1 DLDLGAGPHV
11 DFLGGREFLAIA
23 AEGDGWLGC
32 GARTSGATA
41 RPRTTS
47 ADPGSASARAGSP
60 NTRRACTGPGGC
72 AHGCA
77 GALSRSPGPGR
88 TRPWTAA
95 SGRAS
100 ARPGTRGAWRRATS
114 AEVEADRTTGTAHTH
129 ATDVP
134 GAHRR
139 VPVRLDLT
147 GLVDRD
153 PRVVVEDVGA
163 GDAGDRAILVVE

>member
-1 DLDLGAGPHV
+1 
-11 DFLGGREFLAIA
+11 
-23 AEGDGWLGC
+23 
-32 GARTSGATA
+32 
-41 RPRTTS
+41 
-47 ADPGSASARAGSP
+47 GSP
-60 NTRRACTGPGGC
+60 GTRRTCTGPGGC
-72 AHGCA
+72 AHWRA
-77 GALSRSPGPGR
+77 GTLSRSTGPGR

-100 ARPGTRGAWRRATS
+100 ARPGTRSAAGCGTRGAWRRATS

-134 GAHRR
+134 GAHRG

-147 GLVDRD
+147 GLVNRD